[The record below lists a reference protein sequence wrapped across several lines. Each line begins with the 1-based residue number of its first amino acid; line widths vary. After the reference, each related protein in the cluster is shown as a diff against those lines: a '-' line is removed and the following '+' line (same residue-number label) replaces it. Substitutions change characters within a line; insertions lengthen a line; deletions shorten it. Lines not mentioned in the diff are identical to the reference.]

1 MINLG
6 TVRPGSTI
14 YIPFDT
20 FAGSTGAPITLS
32 GLATSDILVY
42 KDGGTTERASAS
54 GFTLLDTD
62 GIDFDGKTGIHGL
75 SISLADNTT
84 AGFWA
89 AGSRYFVVIGDV
101 TVDSQTVRFVAATF
115 DIGYPDAII
124 NTTIATLSSQTS
136 FTLTAGPAEDD
147 ALNGCQVIIHDVASA
162 VQLGLGTV
170 SDYTGS
176 TKTVTLAAGTTF
188 TAAASDNIAIL
199 PRGDV
204 THVNGVAASGAGTV
218 DANVVTIRGDT
229 ATGLQ
234 DVNTD
239 YTADASIQ
247 ANVTKWS
254 SASVATPD
262 TSGYPKVTI
271 KSGTGTGEVSLS
283 SGLAAIST
291 TQTWDGVSTAKLY
304 RALVAMLTGKVAV
317 TDNGSTRTLSF
328 KQQDGTT
335 ESFTVTVAE
344 ADGARSSTGSI
355 S

>member
-20 FAGSTGAPITLS
+20 FAGSTGAPITLT

-115 DIGYPDAII
+115 DIGYPDAVI
-124 NTTIATLSSQTS
+124 NTTIATLASQTS

-162 VQLGLGTV
+162 VQLGVGTI

-188 TAAASDNIAIL
+188 TAAASDNISIL

-204 THVNGVAASGAGTV
+204 THVNGVAASGSGTV
-218 DANVVTIRGDT
+218 QIDG
-229 ATGLQ
+229 
-234 DVNTD
+234 
-239 YTADASIQ
+239 
-247 ANVTKWS
+247 
-254 SASVATPD
+254 
-262 TSGYPKVTI
+262 
-271 KSGTGTGEVSLS
+271 
-283 SGLAAIST
+283 
-291 TQTWDGVSTAKLY
+291 TQTWDGVSTTKLY
-304 RALVAMLTGKVAV
+304 RALVAMLTGKVTV

>member
-20 FAGSTGAPITLS
+20 FAGSTGAPITLT

-62 GIDFDGKTGIHGL
+62 GIDFDAKTGIHGV

-101 TVDSQTVRFVAATF
+101 TIDSQTVRFIAATF
-115 DIGYPDAII
+115 DIGYPDAVI
-124 NTTIATLSSQTS
+124 NTTIATLASQTS
-136 FTLTAGPAEDD
+136 FTLTSGPAEDD
-147 ALNGCQVIIHDVASA
+147 ALNGCQVVIHDVASA

-170 SDYTGS
+170 SDYTGA

-188 TAAASDNIAIL
+188 TAAATDNISIL

-204 THVNGVAASGAGTV
+204 THVNGVAASGSGTV
-218 DANVVTIRGDT
+218 SADVVSISGDTTAADNLEVAYENGLPFLVGQVHVGAATTTTTFETDTAAITGLADDYINNALITFISGALKGITVRVTDFVTATNVVTTSTMPT
-229 ATGLQ
+229 APSNDDWFILMGRQ
-234 DVNTD
+234 
-239 YTADASIQ
+239 TA
-247 ANVTKWS
+247 
-254 SASVATPD
+254 
-262 TSGYPKVTI
+262 
-271 KSGTGTGEVSLS
+271 
-283 SGLAAIST
+283 
-291 TQTWDGVSTAKLY
+291 
-304 RALVAMLTGKVAV
+304 
-317 TDNGSTRTLSF
+317 
-328 KQQDGTT
+328 
-335 ESFTVTVAE
+335 
-344 ADGARSSTGSI
+344 
-355 S
+355 